1 MHKLA
6 ILLPLLLT
14 AALSAQDLYHVRV
27 GTFQDVRAE
36 DFQELHELGF
46 VYGLPLEGQLT
57 DVYLGNYSTESRAG
71 EITDQLRNR
80 GFRNATPYP
89 IPADTAAA
97 TATYVQIALR
107 GQGRMLDWAELERAG
122 RLFVEATDGVT
133 KVVAGP
139 YPTADSA
146 STALS
151 NIRAMGFTDAFTRTI
166 ATRKLVPV
174 GVFETG
180 IKKPLIP
187 IDLTRRI
194 PRPEAPPA
202 AAAPAGEEEV
212 IEDSVTVTATATAPA
227 PAPAPPVAAKAPET
241 AGAGKVP
248 LPAID
253 GQTKRH
259 SAAELQRVLKEKG
272 YYAGSIDGFYGPGT
286 AAAYTAAWDELEDL
300 RNFRYLAENRMPPPA
315 ATNTGPTAWPEMRV
329 LSVVARELAA
339 GMTNVDRDQELAA
352 DRTALLAATSRLS
365 PAAAAEARNWEETT
379 WNNLNEWATTDPLH
393 ARLLTALRVA
403 YYQSQVRLEA
413 MYQERGMGAI
423 ESRDLATAALRNL
436 LAGDLD
442 RFL

>member
-6 ILLPLLLT
+6 ILLPLLFS

-36 DFQELHELGF
+36 DFQELQELGF

-57 DVYLGNYSTESRAG
+57 DVYLGNYSTESRADG
-71 EITDQLRNR
+71 VTAQLRER

-89 IPADTAAA
+89 IPVDTAAA
-97 TATYVQIALR
+97 TAPYVQIALR
-107 GQGRMLDWAELERAG
+107 GQGRMLDWPALERAG
-122 RLFVEATDGVT
+122 TLYVEATDGVT

-139 YPTADSA
+139 YPTPDSA
-146 STALS
+146 AAALTE
-151 NIRAMGFTDAFTRTI
+151 IRELGFTDAFTRTI

-187 IDLTRRI
+187 IDLTQRI
-194 PRPEAPPA
+194 PRPTPP
-202 AAAPAGEEEV
+202 
-212 IEDSVTVTATATAPA
+212 PA
-227 PAPAPPVAAKAPET
+227 PAPTPAEQEPVARDTMAVAAKAPEPV
-241 AGAGKVP
+241 AASAVN

-272 YYAGSIDGFYGPGT
+272 FYEGSIDGFYGPGT
-286 AAAYTAAWDELEDL
+286 AGAYTSAWEKLDEV
-300 RNFRYLAENRMPPPA
+300 RNYRLLAETRATPA
-315 ATNTGPTAWPEMRV
+315 TAAVPLTWPEMRV
-329 LSVVARELAA
+329 LTVVADDLAA

-352 DRTALLAATSRLS
+352 DRDALLASTSRLS
-365 PAAAAEARNWEETT
+365 PAASAEARSWEEAT
-379 WNNLNEWATTDPLH
+379 WNNLNEWATQDPLH
-393 ARLLTALRVA
+393 ARLLTALRLA
-403 YYQSQVRLEA
+403 YFQSQVRLEA
-413 MYQERGMGAI
+413 MYQQRGLSPI
-423 ESRDLATAALRNL
+423 ESRDLATAALRNV

>member
-6 ILLPLLLT
+6 ILLPLFFA
-14 AALSAQDLYHVRV
+14 AALSAQDLFHVRV

-36 DFQELHELGF
+36 DFPELQELGF

-57 DVYLGNYSTESRAG
+57 DVYLGNYSTEARA
-71 EITDQLRNR
+71 EAVTAQLREK
-80 GFRNATPYP
+80 GFRNATRYA
-89 IPADTAAA
+89 IPSDTAAA

-107 GQGRMLDWAELERAG
+107 GQGRTLDWPALERAG

-139 YPTADSA
+139 YPTPDSA
-146 STALS
+146 ATALAE
-151 NIRAMGFTDAFTRTI
+151 IRGLGFTDAFTRTI

-194 PRPEAPPA
+194 PRPTPPPAPAGTEPVVEDSVAAVVDVPTQAPPA
-202 AAAPAGEEEV
+202 
-212 IEDSVTVTATATAPA
+212 
-227 PAPAPPVAAKAPET
+227 VAAKAPE
-241 AGAGKVP
+241 AVASP
-248 LPAID
+248 AEALPAID

-272 YYAGSIDGFYGPGT
+272 FYEGSIDGFYGPGT
-286 AAAYTAAWDELEDL
+286 AGAYAAGWANLDEL
-300 RNFRYLAENRMPPPA
+300 RNFRWLAESRTPA
-315 ATNTGPTAWPEMRV
+315 TGSGPAAWPEMRV
-329 LSVVARELAA
+329 LTEVADELAA
-339 GMTNVDRDQELAA
+339 GMSNVDADQELAA
-352 DRTALLAATSRLS
+352 ERAGLLAAETRLS
-365 PAAAAEARNWEETT
+365 PAAASEARNWEDAT
-379 WNNLNEWATTDPLH
+379 WNNLNDWATQDPLH

-413 MYQERGMGAI
+413 MYQERGLSPLEA
-423 ESRDLATAALRNL
+423 RDLATAALRNM